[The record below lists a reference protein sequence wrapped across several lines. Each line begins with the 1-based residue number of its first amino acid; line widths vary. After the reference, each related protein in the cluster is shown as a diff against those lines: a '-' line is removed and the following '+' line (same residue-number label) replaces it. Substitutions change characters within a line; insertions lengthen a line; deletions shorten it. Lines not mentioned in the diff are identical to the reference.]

1 MRAQS
6 IGCIVYLCYAPTWR
20 HDVRTTR
27 SVAILGA
34 PGCINTIGLR
44 SLCVRR
50 MLLLNYVDRYP
61 RTLCAFL
68 GNHTLSFYLS
78 LISSHSPPPL
88 PCFIFSLSVTSLARC
103 RINDL
108 RDCRTCELR
117 YLTSIGDTWWLSPQ
131 CDKKQ
136 ERLSIS
142 WRNRICIAILLALNK
157 RILPE
162 SGS

>member
-1 MRAQS
+1 MHQHNR
-6 IGCIVYLCYAPTWR
+6 V
-20 HDVRTTR
+20 
-27 SVAILGA
+27 
-34 PGCINTIGLR
+34 TI
-44 SLCVRR
+44 SLCTPHASPSIMWTAIRERCVHSWEITRF
-50 MLLLNYVDRYP
+50 P
-61 RTLCAFL
+61 FISP
-68 GNHTLSFYLS
+68 SFRPIL
-78 LISSHSPPPL
+78 PPPL